1 MEGSELPEIIYGTA
15 VFAEA
20 PCLNIFSTEK
30 KEACIINFEFNR
42 KEGERC
48 KAVGAGECFKKF
60 AC

>member
-1 MEGSELPEIIYGTA
+1 MEILFLPWL

-20 PCLNIFSTEK
+20 PSLNIFSTEK
-30 KEACIINFEFNR
+30 KEAFIINFEFNS

-60 AC
+60 AR